1 MVRFHKKQTTF
12 SVINDPFDLRLKPR
26 GNSPLIVR
34 SQSSLSQWTG
44 HHVVRTNEK
53 GKGRA
58 GQEGG
63 SLSHEFVIESIIF
76 RISTTRLIISSP
88 ISSATR
94 LPNLFIRI
102 ETILN
107 LLPQLRVKPS
117 QVSIQ
122 VSDHPFHFWHFL
134 SCLSLNCISPQ
145 YSFSSIESGTSV
157 SFYMQQNAAKKAE
170 KQKEHETKVG
180 TYKNNMFKGA
190 F

>member
-1 MVRFHKKQTTF
+1 MTLLILGSHREGTP
-12 SVINDPFDLRLKPR
+12 IL
-26 GNSPLIVR
+26 PLYAVNLHCR
-34 SQSSLSQWTG
+34 SGRPPCRQNK
-44 HHVVRTNEK
+44 RKRK
-53 GKGRA
+53 GKSRTRRWVSIA
-58 GQEGG
+58 
-63 SLSHEFVIESIIF
+63 SHEFVIENIIF

-145 YSFSSIESGTSV
+145 YSFSPIEYRRFSVLLHATKRCQKGGKAKRTRNQSGDV
-157 SFYMQQNAAKKAE
+157 
-170 KQKEHETKVG
+170 QK
-180 TYKNNMFKGA
+180 
-190 F
+190 